1 MIQRKGMFETSQDI
15 LYVVISFCVLWATV
29 FLCWMLYYVVR
40 ILKNAN
46 QIIEEFRVRLQTLSE
61 AISYI
66 RGKVEHMSGLLSMVT
81 EGAGG
86 LAKRFIQ
93 KKTNAWMDRGAA
105 SVSKAAKEAVDKAV
119 DETSRKMK
127 KAA

>member
-1 MIQRKGMFETSQDI
+1 
-15 LYVVISFCVLWATV
+15 
-29 FLCWMLYYVVR
+29 MLYYVVR

-46 QIIEEFRVRLQTLSE
+46 QIIEEFRVRLQTLAE

-66 RGKVEHMSGLLSMVT
+66 RGKVEHMSGLLGMVT

-93 KKTNAWMDRGAA
+93 KKANAWMERGAA
-105 SVSKAAKEAVDKAV
+105 SASKAAKEAVDRAMDDAAK
-119 DETSRKMK
+119 SIK
-127 KAA
+127 KAAKKVRKK